1 MTNTTGVRFS
11 SGEGGSIR
19 GTPFAGLYGD
29 PSRAPRQ
36 LRIIVADDDR
46 DQVITLMTLLRDEGH
61 DVWGLYRGKDLLQA
75 VKDFRPDVMLLDIQ
89 LPDASGFE
97 IAEKIRAHYG
107 ERKPLLIAIS
117 GVYNKGSDRILCELV
132 GFDHH
137 LTKPFAFDT
146 LLRLIAP
153 LALPDGNVG

>member
-1 MTNTTGVRFS
+1 MTNKTGVRFS
-11 SGEGGSIR
+11 SGQGGSIR
-19 GTPFAGLYGD
+19 GAPFAGLYGD

-46 DQVITLMTLLRDEGH
+46 DQVLTLMTLLRDEGH

-89 LPDASGFE
+89 LPDVSGFTV
-97 IAEKIRAHYG
+97 AESISKQYG

-137 LTKPFAFDT
+137 LTKPFSFDT
-146 LLRLIAP
+146 VLRLIAP
-153 LALPDGNVG
+153 LSLPDGNR